1 MGYCVLEVVVMGN
14 VGLMGFFFLVVAAG
28 WWLFEGVSV
37 VAGFGSGSGFGSSG
51 CRFVSL
57 SRLGLPLYDFGGR

>member
-1 MGYCVLEVVVMGN
+1 MCIGGGGDGERGVD
-14 VGLMGFFFLVVAAG
+14 GFFFLVVAAG

-37 VAGFGSGSGFGSSG
+37 VAGFGGGGGFGSSG
-51 CRFVSL
+51 CRLVSL